1 MNVLFANNH
10 NYIRGG
16 AEKVFFDEM
25 QLLVNSNIN
34 VEKLTFND
42 YNSKKFFKYEENQID
57 DFNTSNLTKLKNI
70 FWNDKASRILDN
82 KLRNKKFDIFHAHN
96 IHTRMS
102 PSVIFKAKEYNLKTI
117 ITLHDL
123 KYVCPHYS
131 MLYNNKI
138 CEDCKGG
145 KYYNAIL
152 NKCHKD
158 SYIKSAIV
166 AAELYNFER
175 LKLEDNVDVFISPS
189 NFLKN
194 KYLEMGFK
202 GTIKYIPNFIDTSIY
217 IKKNIPNSNNYLFVG
232 RLSYEKGIKVLL
244 KAFKSNSYLL
254 DIVGD
259 GPMMNELKECTI
271 KHNFK
276 NRINFHG
283 HMSSEKVLEKVEACK
298 ALILPSQTYENAP
311 ISILEAL
318 SLGKVVLG
326 SNLGGI
332 PEMIDENKNG
342 FLFKSGSFEE
352 INIAIDKF
360 ESLNQTEKDSYSEYS
375 LDLVHTKFGKEN
387 HLKNLI
393 DVYGELT

>member
-1 MNVLFANNH
+1 MNIIVANNH

-16 AEKVFFDEM
+16 AEKVYFDEIK
-25 QLLVNSNIN
+25 LLEEDGIN
-34 VEKLTFND
+34 VTKLSFND
-42 YNSKKFFKYEENQID
+42 ENSIKHNKYEDDMID
-57 DFNTSNLTKLKNI
+57 DFKSSNLKKVKNI
-70 FWNDKASRILDN
+70 FWNYDAALNLEK
-82 KLRNKKFDIFHAHN
+82 KLNTKKFDILHGHN
-96 IHTRMS
+96 IHTRLS
-102 PSVIFKAKEYNLKTI
+102 PSIILKAKEYNLKTI

-131 MLYNNKI
+131 MLFNNKI

-189 NFLKN
+189 KFLKN

-217 IKKNIPNSNNYLFVG
+217 IKKNIPISNNYLFVG

-244 KAFKSNSYLL
+244 RAFKKNSCFL

-259 GPMMNELKECTI
+259 GPMMNELKEYTI

>member
-16 AEKVFFDEM
+16 AEKVFFDEI
-25 QLLVNSNIN
+25 QLLENANIT

-42 YNSKKFFKYEENQID
+42 DNSVKFFKYEENQID
-57 DFNTSNLTKLKNI
+57 DFNSSNLIKLKNI
-70 FWNDKASRILDN
+70 FWNKQASDILEK
-82 KLRNKKFDIFHAHN
+82 KLKIKRFHIFHAHN

-117 ITLHDL
+117 VTLHDL

-152 NKCHKD
+152 NKCHKN

-166 AAELYNFER
+166 AAELYNFQR
-175 LKLEDNVDVFISPS
+175 LKLEENVDLFISPS
-189 NFLKN
+189 MFLKE

-217 IKKNIPNSNNYLFVG
+217 IKKNTPLSNNYLFVG

-244 KAFKSNSYLL
+244 KAFKNNSYSL

-259 GPMMNELKECTI
+259 GPMMEELKEYTK
-271 KHNFK
+271 KHNFE
-276 NRINFHG
+276 NRINFYG
-283 HMSSEKVLEKVEACK
+283 HISTEKVLEKVESCK

-326 SNLGGI
+326 SDLGGI

-342 FLFKSGSFEE
+342 FLFKAGSYEDL
-352 INIAIDKF
+352 NNAIYKF
-360 ESLNQTEKDSYSEYS
+360 ESLESKEKEHFSEYS
-375 LDLVHTKFGKEN
+375 LDLVNTKFSKEN
-387 HLKNLI
+387 HLKNLLNI
-393 DVYGELT
+393 YGGE

>member
-1 MNVLFANNH
+1 MNIIVANNH

-16 AEKVFFDEM
+16 AEKVFFDEIK
-25 QLLVNSNIN
+25 LLEENNIN
-34 VEKLTFND
+34 FEKISFND
-42 YNSKKFFKYEENQID
+42 DNSSKFFKYEKGLID
-57 DFNTSNLTKLKNI
+57 DFNSSNLEKLKNI
-70 FWNDKASRILDN
+70 FWNTKASKILEE
-82 KLRNKKFDIFHAHN
+82 KLKKQEFQVFHGHN

-102 PSVIFKAKEYNLKTI
+102 PSVIFKAKEFGLKTI

-138 CEDCKGG
+138 CEDCKAG

-166 AAELYNFER
+166 SAELYNFKR
-175 LKLEDNVDVFISPS
+175 LNLEKNVDTFISPS
-189 NFLKN
+189 NFLKD
-194 KYLEMGFK
+194 KYIEMGFK
-202 GTIKYIPNFIDTSIY
+202 GNIEYIPNFIDTSY
-217 IKKNIPNSNNYLFVG
+217 YTKKNIPLTDNYLFVG
-232 RLSYEKGIKVLL
+232 RLSYEKGIKVLI
-244 KAFKSNSYLL
+244 KAFKNNKYNL

-259 GPMMNELKECTI
+259 GPMMNELKDYVK
-271 KHNFK
+271 KHNFDK
-276 NRINFHG
+276 RINFYG
-283 HMSSEKVLEKVEACK
+283 HLSTDKVLEKVESCK

-332 PEMIDENKNG
+332 PEMIDEGKNG
-342 FLFKSGSFEE
+342 YLFKAGFHEE
-352 INIAIDKF
+352 INIAISKF
-360 ESLNQTEKDSYSEYS
+360 ENLSTSEKESYSKYS
-375 LDLVHTKFGKEN
+375 LDLINTKFGKEN
-387 HLKNLI
+387 HFKKLLE
-393 DVYGELT
+393 VYQRD